1 MKPTFINWKKPQ
13 DLTGLCTAVSHHRG
27 KWSLVIL
34 PSSKGDSQDCYVWDA
49 VILKCS
55 AILGIKS
62 LSSSANGGIIFF
74 KNEEQLNRILKI
86 FNTQTVKSSGIIAR
100 KYNPKCELVAE
111 N

>member
-27 KWSLVIL
+27 KWSLVIS
-34 PSSKGDSQDCYVWDA
+34 PSSTGDSSDCYVWNA

-55 AILGIKS
+55 AILSIKS
-62 LSSSANGGIIFF
+62 LASAANGGIIFF
-74 KNEEQLNRILKI
+74 KNEEQLNRIFKI
-86 FNTQTVKSSGIIAR
+86 FNTPAVKSSGIIAR
-100 KYNPKCELVAE
+100 KYNSVCELVAE